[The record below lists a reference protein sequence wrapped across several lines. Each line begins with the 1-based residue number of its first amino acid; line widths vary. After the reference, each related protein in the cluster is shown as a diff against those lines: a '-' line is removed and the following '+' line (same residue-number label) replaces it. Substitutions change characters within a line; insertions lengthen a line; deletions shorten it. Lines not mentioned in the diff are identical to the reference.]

1 MRRSVCCLLFVFL
14 MTSCAQVKD
23 AVNPYEEHFLC
34 QARDTNGQCI
44 DTPSAYREAR
54 YPTVQDEAMDMGP
67 REVHHSRYQTLADLL
82 LAPETPMLQP
92 PKILRVLLLP
102 YTGEGNELFMT
113 RYVFVEI
120 EAVRWVLTDL
130 GEQ

>member
-1 MRRSVCCLLFVFL
+1 
-14 MTSCAQVKD
+14 
-23 AVNPYEEHFLC
+23 
-34 QARDTNGQCI
+34 
-44 DTPSAYREAR
+44 
-54 YPTVQDEAMDMGP
+54 MGA

-82 LAPETPMLQP
+82 QTPETPMLQP

-113 RYVFVEI
+113 LYVFVEI
-120 EAVRWVLTDL
+120 EAARWVLTDL